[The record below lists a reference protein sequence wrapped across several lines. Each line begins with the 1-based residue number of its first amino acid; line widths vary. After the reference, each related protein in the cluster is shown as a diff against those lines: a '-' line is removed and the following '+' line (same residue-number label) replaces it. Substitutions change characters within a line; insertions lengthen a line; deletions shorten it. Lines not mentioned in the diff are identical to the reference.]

1 MSKIRLYLDE
11 DTPRKA
17 LIKALRNAGFD
28 LITTSEANN
37 LSQSDDEQ
45 LIWATQQSRV
55 IYTYNAKDFCRL
67 HSIYMAEERTHTG
80 IIVSERQS
88 YSVGV
93 QLRAIERLI
102 STLSAAE
109 IINQLVFLGTYIQEN

>member
-55 IYTYNAKDFCRL
+55 IYTYNAQDFCRL
-67 HSIYMAEERTHTG
+67 H
-80 IIVSERQS
+80 
-88 YSVGV
+88 
-93 QLRAIERLI
+93 
-102 STLSAAE
+102 
-109 IINQLVFLGTYIQEN
+109 